1 MLFMVQ
7 MTVNPPIHLTKEE
20 FESIKV
26 AEKNRALDIQ
36 RQGKWPHLWRVT
48 GKYSNVS
55 IFDVDSNH
63 ELHELLTSLPLFPY
77 MDIDITPLNNHPSA
91 LSE

>member
-1 MLFMVQ
+1 MLFLVQ
-7 MTVNPPIHLTKEE
+7 MKVNPPTHLAPDEFAQIKE
-20 FESIKV
+20 K
-26 AEKNRALDIQ
+26 EKQRALDIQ

-55 IFDVDSNH
+55 VFDVDSNQ
-63 ELHELLTSLPLFPY
+63 ELHELLMSLPLFPF
-77 MDIDITPLNNHPSA
+77 MDVSITPLNAHPSA

>member
-7 MTVNPPIHLTKEE
+7 MKVNPPSHLTKEE
-20 FESIKV
+20 FDDVKV

-36 RQGKWPHLWRVT
+36 RKGKWPHLWRVT

-55 IFDVDSNH
+55 IFDVESNQ
-63 ELHELLTSLPLFPY
+63 ELHELLSSLPLFPY
-77 MDIDITPLNNHPSA
+77 MDIEVTPLNEHPSA
-91 LSE
+91 LKD

>member
-1 MLFMVQ
+1 MLFLVQ
-7 MTVNPPIHLTKEE
+7 MTVNPPTHLAPEE
-20 FESIKV
+20 FARIKDE
-26 AEKNRALDIQ
+26 EKQRALDIQ

-55 IFDVDSNH
+55 VFDVDSNQ
-63 ELHELLTSLPLFPY
+63 ELHELLMSLPLFPY
-77 MDIDITPLNNHPSA
+77 MDVSVTPMNAHPSA

>member
-1 MLFMVQ
+1 MLFLVQ
-7 MTVNPPIHLTKEE
+7 MKVYPPTHLSQDEFVRIKEE
-20 FESIKV
+20 
-26 AEKNRALDIQ
+26 EKQRALEIQ

-55 IFDVDSNH
+55 VFDVESNQ
-63 ELHELLTSLPLFPY
+63 ELHDLLTSLPLFPF
-77 MDIDITPLNNHPSA
+77 MDVDITPMNAHPSA

>member
-7 MTVNPPIHLTKEE
+7 MKVNPPTHLAKEE
-20 FESIKV
+20 FENIKV
-26 AEKNRALDIQ
+26 AEKNRALEIQ

-55 IFDVDSNH
+55 VFDVESNQ
-63 ELHELLTSLPLFPY
+63 ELHDLLSSLPLFAY

-91 LSE
+91 LSD